1 MNKFISK
8 IAFYAKGNYSQEV
21 ENGVFFYL
29 FQRSIKNL
37 CLKLKTSL
45 FKSKIMKNI
54 NSILAFTIFI
64 FISGCGKDEV
74 LTTGDMVDSEY
85 AYSSKTSSYSGTGSS
100 GTDNS
105 GNGGNDQ
112 TGLITA
118 GEWNDL
124 ENWSFWKDL
133 LNNQEYSDK
142 PDYWKFYT
150 NNRISVITTD
160 NNANPI
166 CNIKVELKV
175 NENLIWTAKTD
186 NLGKA
191 ELWIDL
197 NMENH
202 SVNINDYQLVVNDQV
217 VNRNIKL
224 FEEGINEITLGS
236 NLSSENSIQLS
247 FIVDATGSMGDELE
261 FLKKDLE
268 DVIQRVKNDNSS
280 ISILT
285 SSVFYRDEGDEYITR
300 ISGFTENITSTLN
313 FINQQSANGGG
324 DFPEAVHSALSTAVN
339 ELQWSDLAKTKI
351 AFLLLDAPPH
361 YHQQI
366 IEDINGSIK
375 KAAEKGVKIIP
386 ITASGIDKETEFLM
400 RFLSIS
406 TNGTY
411 VFITNDSGIGNDHIE
426 PSIGEY
432 EVEYLNDL
440 MVRLI
445 NKYSK

>member
-313 FINQQSANGGG
+313 FINQ
-324 DFPEAVHSALSTAVN
+324 
-339 ELQWSDLAKTKI
+339 
-351 AFLLLDAPPH
+351 
-361 YHQQI
+361 
-366 IEDINGSIK
+366 
-375 KAAEKGVKIIP
+375 
-386 ITASGIDKETEFLM
+386 
-400 RFLSIS
+400 
-406 TNGTY
+406 
-411 VFITNDSGIGNDHIE
+411 
-426 PSIGEY
+426 
-432 EVEYLNDL
+432 
-440 MVRLI
+440 
-445 NKYSK
+445 